1 LGAGGKRKGAMAALF
16 SQSMERPWISRL
28 LLFLFVVAIGTWM
41 GLEDSL
47 LGRALLPAIGSTTGE
62 EAGFIPRLLIAVELA
77 IILALNVAAIRL
89 LPFRMQ
95 ILVVWLE
102 LLAGFLLFFYSF
114 DLTYQ
119 YIWDRLEVL
128 LMGVVVTIYVSA
140 AAIFVSCVLA
150 LAAALARL
158 SRSGPAFAIATYY
171 ISFFRGTPLLV
182 QVFLIYTGLPQIG
195 LVLDAVPAGILALSL
210 CYGAYMA
217 EIFRAGIQ
225 GVPSGQS
232 EAAAALGLR
241 KGVIFRKVVFPQAMR
256 LVVPPTGNQFIA
268 MLKDSSLVS
277 FMGVMELFNVARI
290 QARTEF
296 KFFEMLISAAI
307 FYWVISIVFE
317 AIQARIEAHY
327 GKGVRV

>member
-1 LGAGGKRKGAMAALF
+1 
-16 SQSMERPWISRL
+16 MERPWFPRL
-28 LLFLFVVAIGTWM
+28 LLFLCIVAVGTWM
-41 GLEDSL
+41 GLENSL

-62 EAGFIPRLLIAVELA
+62 EAGFIPRLLIAIELG
-77 IILALNVAAIRL
+77 IIIILNVAVIRL

-119 YIWDRLEVL
+119 YIWDRLGL
-128 LMGVVVTIYVSA
+128 LLIGTAVTIYVSA
-140 AAIFVSCVLA
+140 AAIIVSSILA
-150 LAAALARL
+150 LVAALARL
-158 SRSGPAFAIATYY
+158 SKSGPAFAIATYY

-182 QVFLIYTGLPQIG
+182 QVFLIYTGLPQVG

-241 KGVIFRKVVFPQAMR
+241 KATIFRKIVFPQAMR

-296 KFFEMLISAAI
+296 KFFEMLITAAV
-307 FYWVISIVFE
+307 FYWVVSIVFE
-317 AIQARIEAHY
+317 TIQARIEAHY
-327 GKGVRV
+327 GKGVRA

>member
-1 LGAGGKRKGAMAALF
+1 MAALF
-16 SQSMERPWISRL
+16 SQSMERPWIPRL

-47 LGRALLPAIGSTTGE
+47 LGRVLLPAIGSTTGE
-62 EAGFIPRLLIAVELA
+62 EAGFLPRLLIAVELG
-77 IILALNVAAIRL
+77 IILVLNVAAIRL
-89 LPFRMQ
+89 LPFRVQ

-114 DLTYQ
+114 DLQYQ

-140 AAIFVSCVLA
+140 AAIVVSCILA

-158 SRSGPAFAIATYY
+158 SKSGPAFAISTYY

-225 GVPSGQS
+225 GVPPGQS

-241 KGVIFRKVVFPQAMR
+241 KGVIFRKIVFPQAMR

-277 FMGVMELFNVARI
+277 FMGVMELFNVARV

-296 KFFEMLISAAI
+296 KFFEMLITAAI
-307 FYWVISIVFE
+307 FYWIVSIVFE
-317 AIQARIEAHY
+317 AIQSRIEAHY

>member
-1 LGAGGKRKGAMAALF
+1 MALPF
-16 SQSMERPWISRL
+16 NRYMERPWVPRL

-41 GLEDSL
+41 GLDNSL

-62 EAGFIPRLLIAVELA
+62 EAGFIPRLLIAIELGL
-77 IILALNVAAIRL
+77 ILVLNVAAIRL

-95 ILVVWLE
+95 IVVVWLE
-102 LLAGFLLFFYSF
+102 LLAAFLLFFYSF
-114 DLTYQ
+114 DLTYE
-119 YIWDRLEVL
+119 YIWGRMPL
-128 LMGVVVTIYVSA
+128 LLIGAATTIYVSA
-140 AAIFVSCVLA
+140 AAILVSCILA

-158 SRSGPAFAIATYY
+158 SKSGPAFAISTYY

-182 QVFLIYTGLPQIG
+182 QVFLIYTGLPQLG
-195 LVLDAVPAGILALSL
+195 LVLDAVPAGIIALSL

-225 GVPSGQS
+225 GVPSGQA

-241 KGVIFRKVVFPQAMR
+241 NKIIFRKIVFPQAMR
-256 LVVPPTGNQFIA
+256 LIVPPTGNQFIA

-290 QARTEF
+290 QARAEF
-296 KFFEMLISAAI
+296 KNFEMFITAAI
-307 FYWVISIVFE
+307 LYWAMTIVFE

>member
-1 LGAGGKRKGAMAALF
+1 
-16 SQSMERPWISRL
+16 
-28 LLFLFVVAIGTWM
+28 M
-41 GLEDSL
+41 GLENSL

-62 EAGFIPRLLIAVELA
+62 EAGFIPRLLIAIELG
-77 IILALNVAAIRL
+77 IIIILNVAVIRL

-119 YIWDRLEVL
+119 YIWDRLGL
-128 LMGVVVTIYVSA
+128 LLIGTAVTIYVSA
-140 AAIFVSCVLA
+140 AAIIVSSILA
-150 LAAALARL
+150 LVAALARL
-158 SRSGPAFAIATYY
+158 SKSGPAFAIATYY

-182 QVFLIYTGLPQIG
+182 QVFLIYTGLPQVG

-241 KGVIFRKVVFPQAMR
+241 KATIFRKIVFPQAMR

-296 KFFEMLISAAI
+296 KFFEMLITAAV
-307 FYWVISIVFE
+307 FYWVVSIVFE
-317 AIQARIEAHY
+317 TIQARIEAHY
-327 GKGVRV
+327 GKGVRA

>member
-1 LGAGGKRKGAMAALF
+1 MAVLF
-16 SQSMERPWISRL
+16 SQYSERPWIPRL
-28 LLFLFVVAIGTWM
+28 LLFLCIVAIGTWM
-41 GLEDSL
+41 GLENSL

-62 EAGFIPRLLIAVELA
+62 EAGFIPRLLVAIELGV
-77 IILALNVAAIRL
+77 ILVLNVAVIRL
-89 LPFRMQ
+89 LPFRVQ

-114 DLTYQ
+114 GLNYE
-119 YIWDRLEVL
+119 YIWARLNVL
-128 LMGVVVTIYVSA
+128 LIGTATTIYISMA
-140 AAIFVSCVLA
+140 SILFACVLA
-150 LAAALARL
+150 LLAALARL

-195 LVLDAVPAGILALSL
+195 LVIDAVPAGILALSL

-241 KGVIFRKVVFPQAMR
+241 KGVIFRKIVFPQAMR

-290 QARTEF
+290 QARSEF
-296 KFFEMLISAAI
+296 KFFEMLITAAI
-307 FYWVISIVFE
+307 FYWVVSIVFE

>member
-1 LGAGGKRKGAMAALF
+1 MAALF
-16 SQSMERPWISRL
+16 SQSMERPWVPRL

-62 EAGFIPRLLIAVELA
+62 EAGFVPRLLIAVELA

-140 AAIFVSCVLA
+140 AAIAASCVLA

-225 GVPSGQS
+225 GVPPGQS

-241 KGVIFRKVVFPQAMR
+241 KGVIFRKIVFPQAMR

-296 KFFEMLISAAI
+296 KFFEMLITAAI